1 MDRVSVA
8 WTDWYESTGHE
19 FACLYHKL
27 VVGGVLIIDDYGRCR
42 GCRKAVDE
50 FFAALGSRTS
60 LLARTTGSERL
71 CIKKTRK

>member
-1 MDRVSVA
+1 
-8 WTDWYESTGHE
+8 
-19 FACLYHKL
+19 L

-50 FFAALGSRTS
+50 FFAALGSRSS